1 MDRRSFLLAAAAAMP
16 ARGASFS
23 LATFQ
28 ADITPAI
35 GAPIY
40 TGTARS
46 IVDRLEARG
55 IVLRGGPK
63 PVVIVSLDWCEI
75 RNRSYDAWRDKL
87 AAAAGTTRQ
96 NVLLSCIHPHDAPYT
111 DRDAQVLLD
120 QAKSPDKLCDTAFE
134 DQAIAAVA
142 NSIKEAKPQPV
153 THTGTGSAK
162 VEQVASNRRYVLP
175 DGRVSFGRTSASR
188 DPNIRNQPE
197 GLIDPRLKT
206 ISFFNGVK
214 PLAALHC
221 YSTHPMSYYG
231 QGDVTPDFPGLARRR
246 MQSEHPETFQIYLS
260 GASGDTMAGRYNDGN
275 PANRKILADRLYTAM
290 QASWKATEKHPLGG
304 AKTRNAPLVF
314 KPRPGANFTR
324 EAMRATLESTQANRR
339 TRLDAALGLS
349 WLARLDRRE
358 PIDVPALHLGPSS
371 IVLVPAETFVQYQL
385 WAQQDA
391 PNRFVMTLG
400 YSECAPGYIPTN
412 DAVKEGYDDH
422 YSWVDFATCEAAMRR
437 AIGEALRA

>member
-1 MDRRSFLLAAAAAMP
+1 
-16 ARGASFS
+16 
-23 LATFQ
+23 
-28 ADITPAI
+28 
-35 GAPIY
+35 
-40 TGTARS
+40 
-46 IVDRLEARG
+46 
-55 IVLRGGPK
+55 
-63 PVVIVSLDWCEI
+63 
-75 RNRSYDAWRDKL
+75 L

-111 DRDAQVLLD
+111 DRDAQSLLD
-120 QAKSPDKLCDTAFE
+120 QAKSADKLCDTAFE

-142 NSIKEAKPQPV
+142 NAIKAAQPQPV

-175 DGRVSFGRTSASR
+175 DGRISFGRTSATR

-197 GLIDPRLKT
+197 GLIDPQLKT
-206 ISFFNGVK
+206 ISFFNGDK

-246 MQSEHPETFQIYLS
+246 MQSEHPGIFQIYLS
-260 GASGDTMAGRYNDGN
+260 GASGDTMAGRYTDGN
-275 PANRKILADRLYTAM
+275 TANRQILADRLYTAM
-290 QASWKATEKHPLGG
+290 QSSWKTTQKHSLRTAT
-304 AKTRNAPLVF
+304 TRNAALVF
-314 KPRPGANFTR
+314 KPRPGANYTR
-324 EAMRATLESTQANRR
+324 EAMRATLASKTADRR

-371 IVLVPAETFVQYQL
+371 IVLVPAEAFVQYQL

-437 AIGEALRA
+437 AIREALRT

>member
-1 MDRRSFLLAAAAAMP
+1 MTRRSFLLAATAAAP
-16 ARGASFS
+16 ARAAAFT

-28 ADITPAI
+28 ADITPAV

-55 IVLRGGPK
+55 IVLNGGPK

-120 QAKSPDKLCDTAFE
+120 QANSPHKLCDTAFE

-142 NSIKEAKPQPV
+142 NAIKAAQPQPV

-175 DGRVSFGRTSASR
+175 DGRISFGRTSATR

-197 GLIDPRLKT
+197 GLIDPQLKT
-206 ISFFNGVK
+206 ISFFNGDR

-231 QGDVTPDFPGLARRR
+231 QGDVTPDFPGLAR
-246 MQSEHPETFQIYLS
+246 
-260 GASGDTMAGRYNDGN
+260 
-275 PANRKILADRLYTAM
+275 
-290 QASWKATEKHPLGG
+290 
-304 AKTRNAPLVF
+304 
-314 KPRPGANFTR
+314 
-324 EAMRATLESTQANRR
+324 
-339 TRLDAALGLS
+339 
-349 WLARLDRRE
+349 
-358 PIDVPALHLGPSS
+358 
-371 IVLVPAETFVQYQL
+371 
-385 WAQQDA
+385 
-391 PNRFVMTLG
+391 
-400 YSECAPGYIPTN
+400 
-412 DAVKEGYDDH
+412 
-422 YSWVDFATCEAAMRR
+422 
-437 AIGEALRA
+437 